1 MLKYKCLVLDHDE
14 TVVQSEKTMGYPFFC
29 DTLRQI
35 RPGVCVDLHSYVLD
49 CHVMGFAPM
58 CRERYGFTEEEL
70 REENLAWKQY
80 IRNHIPDPF
89 PGIDQVILRQKEA
102 GGLVCVV
109 SHSHK
114 DTIVRDYQVHFGINP
129 DAVYG
134 YELPEHM
141 RKPNPYPLTD
151 IMQRFSLQ
159 PKDLLVVDDAK
170 LAWDM
175 AEPLGVDTAFA
186 AWSKEEF
193 PTVLQ
198 QMRSLCTYS
207 FDSTQELEKFLFE

>member
-14 TVVQSEKTMGYPFFC
+14 TVVQSEKTLGFPFFC
-29 DTLRQI
+29 DTLRKI
-35 RPGVCVDLHSYVLD
+35 RPGVCVDLHQYVLD
-49 CHVMGFAPM
+49 CHSMGFAPM

-70 REENLAWKQY
+70 LEENMAWKQY
-80 IRNHIPDPF
+80 IRTHIPAPF
-89 PGIDQVILRQKEA
+89 PGILEIIQKQKQA
-102 GGLVCVV
+102 GGLICVV
-109 SHSHK
+109 SHSHC
-114 DTIVRDYQVHFGINP
+114 DTINRDYQVHFGITP

-151 IMQRFSLQ
+151 LMERFDLQ

-175 AEPLGVDTAFA
+175 ANPLGVDTAFA
-186 AWSKEEF
+186 AWSKLEF
-193 PTVLQ
+193 PIVLQ
-198 QMRSLCTYS
+198 QMRSICTYS